1 MMSAKFEDFDFKI
14 VNMAL
19 SCLIKRRHHR
29 YAELNFTRSWSEKSD
44 FSGGGLGLLLIICV
58 WK

>member
-19 SCLIKRRHHR
+19 LCLIK
-29 YAELNFTRSWSEKSD
+29 EDVIVMLN
-44 FSGGGLGLLLIICV
+44 
-58 WK
+58 